1 MNQNTVPIVRM
12 YTDSSGFTAFKNML
26 IQVSGDNA
34 VGSIGLFSKLFTAAN
49 QKTKLPSL
57 EMQFA
62 VTPPPAP
69 GEQMPKLRHNDP
81 QEQLVITL
89 DGCLEFTSADASP
102 EEPGRRAIIQKGS
115 VLLAE
120 DRTGPGHIWQ
130 FVPDAN
136 GNYLPWVRCYIHL
149 KEHYDELLSELEDLS

>member
-62 VTPPPAP
+62 VTP
-69 GEQMPKLRHNDP
+69 P